1 MLCVSMFILNAAM
14 AAVGPQSINFT
25 FNATDSEGW
34 QVSSGGSI
42 ISVENG
48 VANVQMKQQDG
59 GKYRADFQYQ
69 KAGTYT
75 FDKAK
80 DIVWAIKLTAPLP
93 GTKNSRKME
102 INYKNAGNTD
112 TWING
117 ISGPSGSLNCADG
130 GVIYYFNLGADGLN
144 KLDPVQDGDVK
155 INKIHFIMADATD
168 LTDETAKYAVD
179 WVATFTSV
187 NDLKAFQDWKD
198 EKIDTASPYLELC
211 FRPKSD
217 NSGYDSSTPL
227 NGFKNT
233 DFEGNYQARFFA
245 VEYFWVENV
254 DVTGMTYTLSLTTL
268 GGGGTSELAVWD
280 FPYQVNNFISA
291 ADINTYATAV
301 VGVAPGSSDDAGKK
315 EPIASSKCT
324 NSVWS
329 FTIPASSLT
338 PLATRGD
345 KTLVGLLITSKNITK
360 DEKGKFASSS
370 HAEKDGPS
378 LQQAPIV
385 NTTQN
390 KVETTLA
397 AAVANANV
405 GDVITIYG
413 DVTIS
418 GNRLEIKKAL
428 TIQGA
433 TGAEKII
440 CGVSYNTLMV
450 LAGDNTVD
458 YTVTFKNLIVDG
470 QNVERDRQLFDTNGK
485 GKMAFDG
492 VSVINSKYSVVTG
505 DVKCAGSNI
514 ILSGVNSFPYGV
526 YLNNHKRV
534 DHQGATHTEPIKII
548 LSADYEEDYVV
559 VLCCSDPSMYQVDW
573 YDNSNFIPAN
583 LYVANSGSCGHELK
597 NGMKAIVALNDN
609 EDNTSTLSTYYGKR
623 ANVTLNR
630 SIACNGD
637 YATFCVP
644 FDVSREDLESYLGA
658 TEVLRYKRTDIED
671 GDAVLVFDDDVVDL
685 QAGVP
690 YLIKPVSGTT
700 VATMTFKDVTIDNTT
715 TSVADAHYRFIPV
728 FSATTINPSNA
739 DTKSIVYLGAGNQLY
754 WAAANAA
761 INGFRAYFQAIS
773 GPAMA
778 AKRVVMGRHKM
789 PTNIDNTAADGES
802 YTKIIRDGQII
813 IIRDGVEYNLM
824 GQVIK

>member
-1 MLCVSMFILNAAM
+1 MLCASMFILNAVM

-34 QVSSGGSI
+34 IVSSGGSI
-42 ISVENG
+42 TSVENG
-48 VANVQMKQQDG
+48 VANVQMEWQKGD
-59 GKYRADFQYQ
+59 KYRADFQYQ
-69 KAGTYT
+69 KAGTCT

-80 DIVWAIKLTAPLP
+80 DIVWAIKLTASLP

-102 INYKNAGNTD
+102 INYKNADNQD
-112 TWING
+112 TWIND
-117 ISGPSGSLNCADG
+117 IKAPSGSINCADG
-130 GVIYYFNLGADGLN
+130 GVIYYFNLGADGLK

-245 VEYFWVENV
+245 VEYFWVENF

-268 GGGGTSELAVWD
+268 GSGGTSELAVWD

-301 VGVAPGSSDDAGKK
+301 VGVAPGPGSSEAAGKK

-329 FTIPASSLT
+329 FTIPAASLT
-338 PLATRGD
+338 SLATRGD
-345 KTLVGLLITSKNITK
+345 KTLVGVLITSKNITTTPG
-360 DEKGKFASSS
+360 GKFASSS

-397 AAVANANV
+397 DAVANANEE
-405 GDVITIYG
+405 DVITIYG

-418 GNRLEIKKAL
+418 GARLEIKKEL

-440 CGVSYNTLMV
+440 CGVPANQLMV
-450 LAGDNTVD
+450 LANGNEAD

-470 QNVERDRQLFDTNGK
+470 QNQVRATQTFDTNGK
-485 GKMAFDG
+485 AKIHFDG
-492 VSVINSKYSVVTG
+492 VSVINTTYSVVTG

-514 ILSGVNSFPYGV
+514 ILTGNNSFPTGI
-526 YLNNHKRV
+526 YLNMDKRV
-534 DHQGATHTEPIKII
+534 DHQGATHTTPIKLI
-548 LSADYEEDYVV
+548 LSANYKEDWAIVLNCDKPELYEAVDAAGVV
-559 VLCCSDPSMYQVDW
+559 GW
-573 YDNSNFIPAN
+573 E
-583 LYVANSGSCGHELK
+583 LYKSGTKKELK
-597 NGMKAIVALNDN
+597 AKKYCQYNLVVSPKAGMATLVLGFDAELPVGVKAYTLTNDGTVN
-609 EDNTSTLSTYYGKR
+609 IY
-623 ANVTLNR
+623 
-630 SIACNGD
+630 
-637 YATFCVP
+637 
-644 FDVSREDLESYLGA
+644 A
-658 TEVLRYKRTDIED
+658 TEVERIE
-671 GDAVLVFDDDVVDL
+671 ANQPVLIIAEPATYTFNGE
-685 QAGVP
+685 AGVKNNEQSTP
-690 YLIKPVSGTT
+690 TNGCLIGTYEPINVPEGGVEKYNYVLANPDSGDGIGFYKVKGTEIKIAKNRAYLSCTYDTQANEANNAPLRIKFGGQM
-700 VATMTFKDVTIDNTT
+700 ATEIETIDAN
-715 TSVADAHYRFIPV
+715 SQAEKILKEGVLYIRKAGKIYRV
-728 FSATTINPSNA
+728 
-739 DTKSIVYLGAGNQLY
+739 
-754 WAAANAA
+754 
-761 INGFRAYFQAIS
+761 
-773 GPAMA
+773 
-778 AKRVVMGRHKM
+778 
-789 PTNIDNTAADGES
+789 
-802 YTKIIRDGQII
+802 DGQL
-813 IIRDGVEYNLM
+813 VE
-824 GQVIK
+824 

>member
-34 QVSSGGSI
+34 IVSSGGSI

-48 VANVQMKQQDG
+48 VVNVQMKQQDG

-130 GVIYYFNLGADGLN
+130 GVIYYFNLGADGLK

-155 INKIHFIMADATD
+155 INKIHFIMADATE

-187 NDLKAFQDWKD
+187 NDLKSFKDWKD
-198 EKIDTASPYLELC
+198 EQTDLTKPYHELC
-211 FRPKSD
+211 FRPKED
-217 NSGYDSSTPL
+217 GTGYDACR
-227 NGFKNT
+227 NGFK
-233 DFEGNYQARFFA
+233 DMGFEGNYKARFFA
-245 VEYFWVENV
+245 VEYFLVEDFKPEKV
-254 DVTGMTYTLSLTTL
+254 YSLKLTTT
-268 GGGGTSELAVWD
+268 GSGGTYPMSVWN
-280 FPYQVNNFISA
+280 FPYQVNDNMPAS
-291 ADINTYATAV
+291 DINTMATAV
-301 VGVAPGSSDDAGKK
+301 VGYAPGYTGEMN
-315 EPIASSKCT
+315 EPITTSSCV
-324 NSVWS
+324 NSVWT
-329 FTIPASSLT
+329 FVVPGYKLT
-338 PLATRGD
+338 PLTTIGN
-345 KTLVGLLITSKNITK
+345 KTLVGLFVTSNKHDA
-360 DEKGKFASSS
+360 DEKGFFASS
-370 HAEKDGPS
+370 ANTEFAVPS
-378 LQQAPIV
+378 FTQTGINPVV
-385 NTTQN
+385 NTTQ
-390 KVETTLA
+390 TTYFANLADAVA
-397 AAVANANV
+397 AANAD
-405 GDVITIYG
+405 DVLELRG

-609 EDNTSTLSTYYGKR
+609 EDNTSTLSTYDGKR

>member
-34 QVSSGGSI
+34 IVSSGGSI

-130 GVIYYFNLGADGLN
+130 GVIYYFNLGADGLK

-155 INKIHFIMADATD
+155 INKIHFIMADATE

-227 NGFKNT
+227 NGFKDT

-254 DVTGMTYTLSLTTL
+254 DVTGMTYTLSVTTL

-301 VGVAPGSSDDAGKK
+301 VGVAPGSSDDADKK
-315 EPIASSKCT
+315 EPIASSQCT

-345 KTLVGLLITSKNITK
+345 KTLVGVLITSKNITTTPG
-360 DEKGKFASSS
+360 GKFASSS

-397 AAVANANV
+397 DAVANANV

-418 GNRLEIKKAL
+418 GGRLEIKKEL

-440 CGVSYNTLMV
+440 CGVPVNTIMV
-450 LAGDNTVD
+450 LANGNEAD

-470 QNVERDRQLFDTNGK
+470 QNKVRSIQTFDINGK
-485 GKMAFDG
+485 AKMRFDG
-492 VSVINSKYSVVTG
+492 VSVINTTYSKVTG

-514 ILSGVNSFPYGV
+514 ILTGNNSFPTGI
-526 YLNNHKRV
+526 YLNMNKRV
-534 DHQGATHTEPIKII
+534 DHQGATHTTPVKLI
-548 LSADYEEDYVV
+548 LAADYKEDYAIVLNCDKPELYEAVDAAGVV
-559 VLCCSDPSMYQVDW
+559 GW
-573 YDNSNFIPAN
+573 E
-583 LYVANSGSCGHELK
+583 LYAAQSGTKYELK
-597 NGMKAIVALNDN
+597 AKKYCQYHLVVSPKAGMATLVLGFDAELPVGVKAYTLTNDGTVN
-609 EDNTSTLSTYYGKR
+609 IY
-623 ANVTLNR
+623 
-630 SIACNGD
+630 
-637 YATFCVP
+637 
-644 FDVSREDLESYLGA
+644 A
-658 TEVLRYKRTDIED
+658 TEVERIE
-671 GDAVLVFDDDVVDL
+671 ANQPVLIIAEPATYTFNGE
-685 QAGVP
+685 AGVANNEQP
-690 YLIKPVSGTT
+690 TPTNGCLIGTYEQINVPEGGVGKYNYVLANPDPGDGIGFYKVKGNEIIIAKNRAYLSCTYDTQANEANNAPLRIKFGGQM
-700 VATMTFKDVTIDNTT
+700 ATEIETIDAN
-715 TSVADAHYRFIPV
+715 SQAEKILKEGVLYIRKAGKIYRV
-728 FSATTINPSNA
+728 
-739 DTKSIVYLGAGNQLY
+739 
-754 WAAANAA
+754 
-761 INGFRAYFQAIS
+761 
-773 GPAMA
+773 
-778 AKRVVMGRHKM
+778 
-789 PTNIDNTAADGES
+789 
-802 YTKIIRDGQII
+802 DGQL
-813 IIRDGVEYNLM
+813 VE
-824 GQVIK
+824 

>member
-48 VANVQMKQQDG
+48 VANVQMKKQQDSV
-59 GKYRADFQYQ
+59 KYRADFQYQ

-80 DIVWAIKLTAPLP
+80 DVVWAIKLTAPLP
-93 GTKNSRKME
+93 GTTNSRKME
-102 INYKNAGNTD
+102 INYKNADNQD

-117 ISGPSGSLNCADG
+117 INGPSGSLNCADG
-130 GVIYYFNLGADGLN
+130 GVIYYFNLGADGLK

-155 INKIHFIMADATD
+155 INKIHFIMADATE

-211 FRPKSD
+211 FRPKS
-217 NSGYDSSTPL
+217 NGSGYDSSTPL

-254 DVTGMTYTLSLTTL
+254 DVTGMIYTLSLTTL

-291 ADINTYATAV
+291 ADINTYATEV

-329 FTIPASSLT
+329 FTIPAASLT

-345 KTLVGLLITSKNITK
+345 KTLVGVLITSKNINK

-370 HAEKDGPS
+370 HAETDGPS

-390 KVETTLA
+390 KVDTTLA

-418 GNRLEIKKAL
+418 GARLEIKKEL

-440 CGVSYNTLMV
+440 CGVPDKTIMV
-450 LAGDNTVD
+450 LADGNEAD

-470 QNVERDRQLFDTNGK
+470 QNKERATQTFDINGK
-485 GKMAFDG
+485 AKMRFDG
-492 VSVINSKYSVVTG
+492 VSVINTTYSVVTG
-505 DVKCAGSNI
+505 DVKCSGSNS
-514 ILSGVNSFPYGV
+514 ILAGNNSFPTGI
-526 YLNNHKRV
+526 YLNKGKRV
-534 DHQGATHTEPIKII
+534 DHQGATHTTPVKLI
-548 LSADYEEDYVV
+548 LARDYQEDYAIVLNCDKPELYEAVDADGVV
-559 VLCCSDPSMYQVDW
+559 GW
-573 YDNSNFIPAN
+573 E
-583 LYVANSGSCGHELK
+583 LYAAKSGTKYELK
-597 NGMKAIVALNDN
+597 AKKYCQYNLVVSPKAGMATLVLGFDAELPVGVKAYTLTNDGTVN
-609 EDNTSTLSTYYGKR
+609 IY
-623 ANVTLNR
+623 
-630 SIACNGD
+630 
-637 YATFCVP
+637 
-644 FDVSREDLESYLGA
+644 A
-658 TEVLRYKRTDIED
+658 TEVERI
-671 GDAVLVFDDDVVDL
+671 AANQPVLIIAEPATYTFNGE
-685 QAGVP
+685 AGVANNEQSTP
-690 YLIKPVSGTT
+690 TNGCLIGTYEQINVPEGGVEKYNYVLANPDPGDGIGFYKVKGNEIKIAKNRAYLSCTYDTQANEANNAPLRIKFGGQM
-700 VATMTFKDVTIDNTT
+700 ATEIETIDAN
-715 TSVADAHYRFIPV
+715 SQAEKILKEGVLYIRKAGKIYRV
-728 FSATTINPSNA
+728 
-739 DTKSIVYLGAGNQLY
+739 
-754 WAAANAA
+754 
-761 INGFRAYFQAIS
+761 
-773 GPAMA
+773 
-778 AKRVVMGRHKM
+778 
-789 PTNIDNTAADGES
+789 
-802 YTKIIRDGQII
+802 DGQL
-813 IIRDGVEYNLM
+813 VE
-824 GQVIK
+824 

>member
-14 AAVGPQSINFT
+14 AAVGQQSINFT

-34 QVSSGGSI
+34 IVSSGGSI

-48 VANVQMKQQDG
+48 VANVQMMKQDSV
-59 GKYRADFQYQ
+59 KYRADFQYQ

-102 INYKNAGNTD
+102 INYKNADNKD

-130 GVIYYFNLGADGLN
+130 GVIYYFNLGADGFE

-168 LTDETAKYAVD
+168 LTNETAKYAVD

-245 VEYFWVENV
+245 VEYFWVENF

-301 VGVAPGSSDDAGKK
+301 VGVAPGSSDDADKK
-315 EPIASSKCT
+315 EPIASSQCT

-329 FTIPASSLT
+329 FTIPAASLT

-345 KTLVGLLITSKNITK
+345 KTLVGVLITSKNIIK

-397 AAVANANV
+397 DAVANANV

-418 GNRLEIKKAL
+418 GARLEIKKEL

-440 CGVSYNTLMV
+440 CGVPANTIMV
-450 LAGDNTVD
+450 LANGNEAD

-470 QNVERDRQLFDTNGK
+470 QNQVRATQTFDSNGK
-485 GKMAFDG
+485 AKMHFDG
-492 VSVINSKYSVVTG
+492 VSVINTTYSVVTG

-514 ILSGVNSFPYGV
+514 ILTGNNSFPTGI
-526 YLNNHKRV
+526 YLNMNKRV
-534 DHQGATHTEPIKII
+534 DHQGATHTTPIKLI
-548 LSADYEEDYVV
+548 LSADYKEDYAI
-559 VLCCSDPSMYQVDW
+559 VLHCVDSTLYEAVDAAGVAEW
-573 YDNSNFIPAN
+573 E
-583 LYVANSGSCGHELK
+583 LYVGNGELK
-597 NGMKAIVALNDN
+597 GRKAQ
-609 EDNTSTLSTYYGKR
+609 
-623 ANVTLNR
+623 
-630 SIACNGD
+630 
-637 YATFCVP
+637 
-644 FDVSREDLESYLGA
+644 VS
-658 TEVLRYKRTDIED
+658 TDID
-671 GDAVLVFDDDVVDL
+671 NVASDDKAV
-685 QAGVP
+685 
-690 YLIKPVSGTT
+690 
-700 VATMTFKDVTIDNTT
+700 
-715 TSVADAHYRFIPV
+715 
-728 FSATTINPSNA
+728 
-739 DTKSIVYLGAGNQLY
+739 
-754 WAAANAA
+754 
-761 INGFRAYFQAIS
+761 
-773 GPAMA
+773 
-778 AKRVVMGRHKM
+778 
-789 PTNIDNTAADGES
+789 
-802 YTKIIRDGQII
+802 KIIL
-813 IIRDGVEYNLM
+813 N
-824 GQVIK
+824 GQVCIRRGTKMYDLIGREL

>member
-1 MLCVSMFILNAAM
+1 MLCASMFILNAVM

-34 QVSSGGSI
+34 IVSSGGSI
-42 ISVENG
+42 TSVENG

-59 GKYRADFQYQ
+59 GKYRADFQY
-69 KAGTYT
+69 KTAGKFT
-75 FDKAK
+75 FDKTK
-80 DIVWAIKLTAPLP
+80 DVVWAIKLTGALP
-93 GTKNSRKME
+93 GTNNARKFEM
-102 INYKNAGNTD
+102 NYKTSSGN
-112 TWING
+112 TWINR
-117 ISGPSGSLNCADG
+117 SGDAVANNPITPSGTLFSSDG
-130 GVIYYFNLGADGLN
+130 GVIYYYDLSEKAPTQWGSVPEGVLS
-144 KLDPVQDGDVK
+144 
-155 INKIHFIMADATD
+155 INNIHFVMADATD

-245 VEYFWVENV
+245 VEYFWVENF

-301 VGVAPGSSDDAGKK
+301 VGVAPGSSEAAGKK

-338 PLATRGD
+338 SLATRGD
-345 KTLVGLLITSKNITK
+345 KTLVGVLITSKNITK

-397 AAVANANV
+397 DAVANANE

-418 GNRLEIKKAL
+418 GNRLEIKKEL

-440 CGVSYNTLMV
+440 CGVPANQLMV
-450 LAGDNTVD
+450 LANGNEAD

-470 QNVERDRQLFDTNGK
+470 QNQVRATQTFDSNRK
-485 GKMAFDG
+485 AKIHFDG
-492 VSVINSKYSVVTG
+492 VSVINTTYSVGTG

-514 ILSGVNSFPYGV
+514 ILTGNNSFPTGI
-526 YLNNHKRV
+526 YLNMDKRV
-534 DHQGATHTEPIKII
+534 DHQGATHTAPVKLI
-548 LSADYEEDYVV
+548 LADDYKEDWAIVLNCDKPELYETVDADGVV
-559 VLCCSDPSMYQVDW
+559 GW
-573 YDNSNFIPAN
+573 E
-583 LYVANSGSCGHELK
+583 LYKSGTKKELK
-597 NGMKAIVALNDN
+597 AKKYCYNLVVSPKAGMATLVLGFAAELPVGVKAYTLTNDGTVN
-609 EDNTSTLSTYYGKR
+609 IY
-623 ANVTLNR
+623 
-630 SIACNGD
+630 
-637 YATFCVP
+637 
-644 FDVSREDLESYLGA
+644 A
-658 TEVLRYKRTDIED
+658 TEVDRIE
-671 GDAVLVFDDDVVDL
+671 ANQPVLIIAEPATYTFNRE
-685 QAGVP
+685 AGVANNEQSTP
-690 YLIKPVSGTT
+690 TNGCLIGTYKQINVPEGGVEKYNYVLANPDSGDGIGFYKVKGTEIKIAKNRAYLSCTYDTQANEANNAPLRIKFGGQM
-700 VATMTFKDVTIDNTT
+700 ATEIETIDAN
-715 TSVADAHYRFIPV
+715 SQAEKILKEGVLYIRKAGKIYRV
-728 FSATTINPSNA
+728 
-739 DTKSIVYLGAGNQLY
+739 
-754 WAAANAA
+754 
-761 INGFRAYFQAIS
+761 
-773 GPAMA
+773 
-778 AKRVVMGRHKM
+778 
-789 PTNIDNTAADGES
+789 
-802 YTKIIRDGQII
+802 DGQL
-813 IIRDGVEYNLM
+813 VE
-824 GQVIK
+824 